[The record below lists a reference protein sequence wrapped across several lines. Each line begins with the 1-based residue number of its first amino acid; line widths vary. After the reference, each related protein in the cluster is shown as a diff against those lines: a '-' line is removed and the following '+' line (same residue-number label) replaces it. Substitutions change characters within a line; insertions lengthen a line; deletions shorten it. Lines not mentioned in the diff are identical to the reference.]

1 MKRLIFCSL
10 IGNIAGLLLATGIW
24 MILFG
29 DNNNYRIFVL
39 LGSGILFEV
48 TFLCLLVVIFVRYI
62 LEKRRKRRAKH
73 EILQNSPE
81 SSTNP
86 FEVA

>member
-10 IGNIAGLLLATGIW
+10 FGNIAGLLLASGIW

-29 DNNNYRIFVL
+29 DTNNYRMFVL
-39 LGSGILFEV
+39 LGSGILFES
-48 TFLCLLVVIFVRYI
+48 TFACLLIVIFVRYI
-62 LEKRRKRRAKH
+62 LKKRRKRAKH
-73 EILQNSPE
+73 EILQNPPE